1 MSFINAESVAERL
14 ECFGVSTDEKD
25 LTSIELII
33 NGTEE
38 YIMNY
43 CNISSIPIELY
54 NAAVDMCCGTFLRT
68 KQSIGELEVINSNGD
83 VSSVKEGDVTLCFK
97 DGTGSGKAFDEI
109 VDSLIDKRNE
119 LECFRKLKW

>member
-1 MSFINAESVAERL
+1 MSFINAKSVMQRL
-14 ECFGVSTDEKD
+14 ECFGISADDSD

-54 NAAVDMCCGTFLRT
+54 NTAVDMCCGTFLRT
-68 KQSIGELEVINSNGD
+68 KLSADKLENGD
-83 VSSVKEGDVTLCFK
+83 VSSIKEGDVTISFME
-97 DGTGSGKAFDEI
+97 GTGSTETLKEI
-109 VDSLIDKRNE
+109 IVGLIDRRNE